1 MFWAW
6 TKRSLFYLKKN
17 TSASFSEDS
26 IYLEKLTQYL
36 ISRSERRTAYNDF
49 LIGHCDFFQ
58 SPTGYCVAC
67 SKSFAT
73 EKAYENHLRSKKHL
87 EALKAFEQKEDKDEI
102 AKNRRN
108 RKITEET
115 AVEETM
121 EEDADSADEDVEE
134 VIF

>member
-1 MFWAW
+1 MFLKINPRFYINLRE
-6 TKRSLFYLKKN
+6 TYSLIHDLFG
-17 TSASFSEDS
+17 
-26 IYLEKLTQYL
+26 I
-36 ISRSERRTAYNDF
+36 
-49 LIGHCDFFQ
+49 FFQ

-73 EKAYENHLRSKKHL
+73 EKAYENHLKSKKHL
-87 EALKAFEQKEDKDEI
+87 EALKAFEKKADKDEI

-115 AVEETM
+115 AAEETM
-121 EEDADSADEDVEE
+121 EEDADSADEDIEE

>member
-1 MFWAW
+1 M
-6 TKRSLFYLKKN
+6 
-17 TSASFSEDS
+17 
-26 IYLEKLTQYL
+26 
-36 ISRSERRTAYNDF
+36 RRIAYNYF
-49 LIGHCDFFQ
+49 LVVFMVYLAFFFQ

-121 EEDADSADEDVEE
+121 EEDADSDDEDVEE

>member
-1 MFWAW
+1 MVHFEELLSGDDLLALWI
-6 TKRSLFYLKKN
+6 N
-17 TSASFSEDS
+17 TNFFLNAS
-26 IYLEKLTQYL
+26 I
-36 ISRSERRTAYNDF
+36 
-49 LIGHCDFFQ
+49 FFQ

-73 EKAYENHLRSKKHL
+73 EKAYENHLKSKKHL
-87 EALKAFEQKEDKDEI
+87 VALKAFEEKENKDEI

-115 AVEETM
+115 AAEEIM
-121 EEDADSADEDVEE
+121 EEDADSDDDDVEE

>member
-1 MFWAW
+1 MIIW
-6 TKRSLFYLKKN
+6 
-17 TSASFSEDS
+17 
-26 IYLEKLTQYL
+26 
-36 ISRSERRTAYNDF
+36 
-49 LIGHCDFFQ
+49 HFFQ

-73 EKAYENHLRSKKHL
+73 EKAYENHLKSKKHL
-87 EALKAFEQKEDKDEI
+87 EALKAFEKKADKDEI

-115 AVEETM
+115 AAEETM
-121 EEDADSADEDVEE
+121 EEDADSADEDIEE